1 MAAAQKVN
9 PVKKPNNM
17 FSQFSVPNEAAR
29 TAPTSTAKPI
39 IMQLTGRI
47 NRMKPPSLF
56 MLVTCFDY

>member
-1 MAAAQKVN
+1 LITIAAAQNVK
-9 PVKKPNNM
+9 PVKNPKKM
-17 FSQFSVPNEAAR
+17 FSQLTAENWDADAR

-56 MLVTCFDY
+56 MVL